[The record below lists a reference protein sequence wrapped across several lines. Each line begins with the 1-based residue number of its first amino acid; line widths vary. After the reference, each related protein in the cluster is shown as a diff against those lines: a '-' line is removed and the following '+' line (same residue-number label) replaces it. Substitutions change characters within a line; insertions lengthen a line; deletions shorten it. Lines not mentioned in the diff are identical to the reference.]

1 MSLERQMGRAR
12 KKKVKSDKASHYMIA
27 HAAME
32 VAGAAYEELA
42 RNDDFYAVHPDQRKW
57 MKENWQYFVPL
68 VRESMVDQLTD
79 ENLTQEQRDEIAHA
93 LMLDGAMNP
102 PLAHADAEAKRLSLN

>member
-1 MSLERQMGRAR
+1 MSLDRKMAR
-12 KKKVKSDKASHYMIA
+12 NGKKKLKSDKASHFMIA

-42 RNDDFYAVHPDQRKW
+42 RNDDFYAVHPNQRKW
-57 MKENWQYFVPL
+57 MTENWHQFVPF

-79 ENLTQEQRDEIAHA
+79 DNLSMEQRNEIMEA

-102 PLAHADAEAKRLSLN
+102 PLAHADAEAKRLSLH